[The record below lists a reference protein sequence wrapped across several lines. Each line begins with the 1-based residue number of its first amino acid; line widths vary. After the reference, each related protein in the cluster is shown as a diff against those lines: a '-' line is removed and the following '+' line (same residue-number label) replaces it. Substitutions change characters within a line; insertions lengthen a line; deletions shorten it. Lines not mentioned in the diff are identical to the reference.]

1 MLDIA
6 VVGVVN
12 DNGKILIGKKRAYK
26 ENDVLSEKWHI
37 PGGKVEA
44 NEHPNSALEREI
56 LEETGIKVVP
66 SRVLDVCVVK
76 KPEQKYT
83 IVIWYECKP
92 LETNIA
98 SSEELSHVKWVDKS
112 QIFTSV
118 DKEAIGLFPP
128 LVIDYFKN

>member
-12 DNGKILIGKKRAYK
+12 DNGKILIGRKTHR

-66 SRVLDVCVVK
+66 SRVLDVRVVK
-76 KPEQKYT
+76 KPEKYT
-83 IVIWYECKP
+83 VIIWYECRP
-92 LETNIA
+92 IETSA
-98 SSEELSHVKWVDKS
+98 KASEELSHVKWVPKS
-112 QIFTSV
+112 QVFTSV
-118 DKEAIGLFPP
+118 DKEAVDLFPP
-128 LVIDYFKN
+128 LVVEYFKN